1 MLKVWTSRIV
11 VVSLLGL
18 SLAACDDE
26 TPTTPTNRR
35 DPVTDTFTGEVTQNG
50 AKIHTFSTVSSGT
63 VSVTLKQVAPD
74 SSLVIGL
81 ALGNWSANS
90 CQVVFDNAAATQ
102 GFTFLPAPTMS
113 GIGDL
118 CVRVYDVGNIGT
130 TAASYTV
137 EVVHP

>member
-1 MLKVWTSRIV
+1 MFKVWTGRV
-11 VVSLLGL
+11 VVVALLGL
-18 SLAACDDE
+18 GVAACDDE

-63 VSVTLKQVAPD
+63 VTVTLKQVAPD

-102 GFTFLPAPTMS
+102 GFAMPPATMS